1 MGKRIQS
8 AKKKSE
14 RSKEVHMSIKRSKDS
29 IHIPE
34 KGLKFRSEHSNTRGI
49 LNFTAKEIKFIIR
62 YIVIRGDWL

>member
-1 MGKRIQS
+1 MQKWKEKVGKRIQS

-49 LNFTAKEIKFIIR
+49 LNFTAKEI
-62 YIVIRGDWL
+62 